1 MVGWYFKQRR
11 FFKFFILPYLF
22 LNFFLIAERCGQK
35 QTCFFS
41 TKLKNQI
48 STNLCLVNRVF
59 FCVCIFK
66 TFLLEIVHTEA
77 ILKGLNKSDLIKI
90 VLQLESEMNSDM
102 KELTLEIRD
111 LVTQIRNLC
120 LIEDWILLLR
130 LTMLITQIIYYLL
143 NYYLGALICARFP
156 ITTKNLYVVG

>member
-1 MVGWYFKQRR
+1 MC
-11 FFKFFILPYLF
+11 IL
-22 LNFFLIAERCGQK
+22 
-35 QTCFFS
+35 
-41 TKLKNQI
+41 
-48 STNLCLVNRVF
+48 
-59 FCVCIFK
+59 K

-120 LIEDWILLLR
+120 LIED
-130 LTMLITQIIYYLL
+130 
-143 NYYLGALICARFP
+143 
-156 ITTKNLYVVG
+156 